1 MFPNLGASG
10 YLTAD
15 MVLGYGKHLRT
26 HRTRMTYGK
35 VKASLSLYI
44 DYQLEHPD
52 DGTTDDCESYIA
64 RHLDLFHEDEYA

>member
-1 MFPNLGASG
+1 MFPNLGGSG
-10 YLTAD
+10 YLTAG

-44 DYQLEHPD
+44 KYQLEHPD
-52 DGTTDDCESYIA
+52 DGTTDDCELYIA
-64 RHLDLFHEDEYA
+64 RRMDLSHEDEYA